1 MIFKVGLSGAS
12 GHMGLEIADM
22 LAAGYRKGDRLLELA
37 DVVVGQSSLSEIE
50 GVSTRRIDEPP
61 REPVH
66 VWIDFSRP
74 EATMTLLEKIS
85 CPMVIGTTGFSAEQ
99 LQRLRSASET
109 RAILLAP
116 NMSPGMALLRTMIA
130 ALPDQLS
137 EHFQVVLSE
146 DHHKQKVD
154 SPSGTAKQLK
164 ALLAERGLDI
174 DTVQVTR
181 AGKII
186 GNHTI
191 RLISDEEELEFTHR
205 AYDRRVFARG
215 ALEAAAFLATQK
227 PGWYSMENV
236 YGGNQ

>member
-1 MIFKVGLSGAS
+1 MIYKVGLSGAS

-22 LAAGYRKGDRLLELA
+22 LATGYKTGDAYLELA
-37 DVVVGQSSLSEIE
+37 DAVVGQSNLSEIE
-50 GVSTRRIDEPP
+50 GISTRKIDEPP

-74 EATMTLLEKIS
+74 DATMALLDKVS
-85 CPMVIGTTGFSAEQ
+85 CPIVIGTTGFDAEQ
-99 LQRLRSASET
+99 LQRLRAAAET
-109 RAILLAP
+109 RAVLLAP
-116 NMSPGMALLRTMIA
+116 NMSPGMALLRTMLG
-130 ALPDQLS
+130 ALPDQLG

-181 AGKII
+181 AGKIV

-191 RLISDEEELEFTHR
+191 RLISDEEELEITHR
-205 AYDRRVFARG
+205 AFDRRVFARG
-215 ALEAAAFLATQK
+215 ALEAAAFLAKQK

-236 YGGNQ
+236 YGGKQ

>member
-22 LAAGYRKGDRLLELA
+22 LAAGYRKGDRRLELA

-50 GVSTRRIDEPP
+50 GVGTRRIDEPP

-99 LQRLRSASET
+99 LQRLRSAAET

-130 ALPDQLS
+130 ALPDQLG